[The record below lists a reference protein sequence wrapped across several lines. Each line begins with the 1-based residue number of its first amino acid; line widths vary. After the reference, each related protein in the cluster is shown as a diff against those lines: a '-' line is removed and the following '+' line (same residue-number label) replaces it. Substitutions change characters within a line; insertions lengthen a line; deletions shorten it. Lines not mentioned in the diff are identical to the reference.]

1 MFKLES
7 YITPVI
13 LSYVEKYVKNFK
25 PEQSQVSLWG
35 GDASFQNLDLRLEV
49 LEEQLNLPFTF
60 VSGHIHELLIHVPW
74 VKITSE
80 PIVVTINTI
89 ECILK
94 LKEENQCDNVNKSSP
109 QKEIAVS
116 EEEAPPGYISS
127 IVNKVI
133 NNITINCNNLILKY
147 VEEDIVLSMNVR
159 FLSMQSVNKKWEP
172 AFTDMSSYEVR
183 LQKIIT
189 IQDLTLCLDKMD
201 TSGKIEIYQDPVLYR
216 CSLTI
221 RLIMSYHS
229 QMAKRA
235 SITRFDVHCQKMEF
249 SITEQQIPMILRL
262 LALVTTL
269 QSRQFPVA
277 KEKSSM
283 PEEEND
289 NIANDLAQ
297 VTKAA
302 GEAGWGMWAWNTVS
316 SIIPMD
322 WENNWSD
329 ELLDYSGHIVHFG
342 FFIDDATITFKAV
355 ESVKEQLFYKSR
367 KIKYKPFLS
376 IHFSEAVMDGVLQ
389 GISMTNVYMGV
400 GTIQLYPREACSCEF
415 PEVSDGVQPPL
426 YLTAGLKK
434 DEYLKNTLFDDEAV
448 ENQGKK
454 REYKKDVSH
463 YLSKNSVSE
472 LLERCPAVSLDYV
485 HYAEIPEDV
494 TPQQLAELSS
504 GFEYSNFREERHIRY
519 TFGDITLRVC
529 SGLLH
534 RIDTIRQ
541 AAEKYDYNPYIV
553 PKTLPKFDEL
563 PPVTVE
569 EYEALR
575 ENIPILTTYL
585 YVKKVAVQLQLAD
598 HYSAGLPRQ
607 RNLVKQQ
614 QQHDETLSPCLS
626 EEPHVSL
633 EAGTIEASLE
643 EPIYPFRLIACASK
657 QTEIPAEMLTRCYR
671 KLKFRLNG
679 VGSQVFLKSE
689 RRRTPLVLPC
699 NVEGNLRTIL
709 YPDYWKEAHRIHGS
723 HELSVDSITITGTK
737 RKIAVA
743 AAIVSS
749 LLCARDDDDL
759 GRLVSCSSI
768 CNDSRDEKS
777 PIYLELCLDNIQLKG
792 VASLCTRSYTA
803 DLASMKIFAHSE
815 TEQAFILSGP
825 EHEEAHSNRETRPLV
840 SAIVQFSNDLVDN
853 PQHPT
858 ILSFRM
864 APMKAC
870 LDPLLLK
877 WLDYQVN
884 KGKCAYSAPQNV
896 GGRPEQNLTQAGT
909 ESIVSDPSVT
919 RKRSSFVHESVHS
932 SSDKD
937 KRKIDEAVVADN
949 KSAKKSTTKTYD
961 SDAVLTQSESLQQKQ
976 QQRLHHQQEQLE
988 QGASSPDS
996 SYGLW
1001 ARLTQLSPWWSTLI
1015 LDARVDHTIVY
1026 VPTRTMS
1033 GIDLEGIEEAKD
1045 AALKSDENLRILV
1058 VKLPVIG
1065 ITSSNT
1071 NAEPSNYL
1079 SKYAHELPIRLPK
1092 NIWAA
1097 KTHSFP
1103 WTLEISDLEMFTLK
1117 GSARQNFVKK
1127 IRFKATLDLVT
1138 KSTESTTAINE
1149 SAATLSLC
1157 LYIDTSPIIVSLN
1170 EEQVSFLHALTNDI
1184 ASVTIAAGPA
1194 SQTHSSSIGE
1204 ARDSKDL
1211 PAALRRSSSSPTQQQ
1226 YLEDATTTSTMS
1238 AVKKENT
1245 AQADASHV
1253 SACIQWTI
1261 AKISV
1266 KLYVLADDD
1275 TYANSKLALELEDII
1290 TSIDVQPVYFKL
1302 KHKITTA
1309 TIFHYVRSSQSQQ
1322 WDLGEYAGI
1331 LMSGREGQMEK
1342 NEDSGFLCLTL
1353 TVAKSGN
1360 VHTRWGARKSYK
1372 LPRKDSRMEVLQP
1385 SDTYITEALVKIQPI
1400 DLTVAPSVLGKYV
1413 GIARPLLLSD
1423 DAASRESRASDDD
1436 AKIMPPFIGIAKL
1449 RSESLPLVYFDLKG
1463 LRIMLPTTMD
1473 DPDNDSTHDLLMLQV
1488 DGVRIT
1494 PHAENPI
1501 CRVPLRP
1508 DIYQLAGQANIL
1520 NVPGSAVEDRQY
1532 QINVDGIS
1540 AFTTTW
1546 KGYQRSVM
1554 KRVSQ
1559 SYLYTMNENPA
1570 VEWNKLGNGSSLE
1583 PHLPTLPIVTRF
1595 DFCFIVAPVII
1606 FKPDTIVCAS
1616 AAELNCLTDLELMF
1630 NPGQI
1635 KLVAWLLNQL
1645 QGLVPSGGKSDRS
1658 DIFETPR
1665 SQLRNQPSFTSS
1677 LKGSHL
1683 IKQTIPEFELDVAK
1697 DSGVD
1702 FDSCSLTSSY
1712 IGKTCAR
1719 SNELTPFECLMN
1731 CGKVT
1736 IVFYDVVR
1744 EPVSPRLSTRTE
1756 NEKGDEANNTLKS
1769 PLVYAVIDQP
1779 NLYFY
1784 QQQSDQRIQ
1793 FSCFDV
1799 SLLLGNETG
1808 KRSTSIPSASDF
1820 TTFILET
1827 KSGEAHLDTGIPPS
1841 FLVVKWDACKN
1852 SQMSI
1857 NMGRPTK
1864 VHFSLARLDKL
1875 LRIRDQ
1881 LIDCLDDGRAH
1892 TVVGADRCN
1901 VYNNS
1906 TSSSPDSGSSAAQQ
1920 QQQQQVSSSNKYRV
1934 PDTNLSTKQLVFSLE
1949 TSDGT
1954 SELLLSLA
1962 SFSASASNSSRPE
1975 RIFGSFSWDSL
1986 VVSIRDHLSRADAS
2000 AQKATTMLLNPC
2012 SCSVSV
2018 CLLWEPWQQ
2027 KAEPPQIQV
2036 QAECDCLHLD
2046 LGPRHILACQSGLG
2060 DLTKI
2065 LSRTTEANSTS
2076 NELDR
2081 SHHHRQQQQRRPT
2094 KHEQHYQD
2102 DLKSGAFQFVD
2113 GTTDELPFPYQ
2124 VVFHSQPQRAMA
2136 WRYPHPRTLTRIHV
2150 SPVPMEEASSSE
2162 TGDDDDDDDGPGQR
2176 LGCAIEYW
2184 SESQTTYQRY
2194 VDFYLSEQES
2204 YRLDLPEHAPLQA
2217 VACVW
2222 RIVLLNGA
2230 SRSSRRRLS
2239 SKALLACLRIDSYF
2253 NPRIVPSLQAAVSL
2267 GCVQLRLF
2275 NQLEDE
2281 EDEEQQQKQKRDLPA
2296 PLARYELAGQVPAN
2310 QCFAVLELSRA
2321 QLALSRW
2328 SSTEVALVRAN
2339 AALGLRLLDYG
2350 LLLSQ
2355 EVVEP
2360 AEWQL
2365 RLSRGPSPDLAL
2377 DLSLACEPFDVRLSP
2392 ASFHA
2397 LSLAAQLWAA
2407 RLLSA
2412 SPAAAAATAPTTT
2425 TTLRP
2430 LTTRYVVANDTNVP
2444 LRFGQD
2450 ATNDSIMLESGQC
2463 HFYSWRHATNQA
2475 LKVGMEDANGWHW
2488 SKPFSIKED
2497 ACFDLELSGSVE
2509 QPSVVLSCRV
2519 SALSASQKL
2528 VTFVAQFV
2536 VSNQLQDGFEM
2547 RLIKYD
2553 ALGKSRASLY
2563 PESFF
2568 LAPRSRPAS
2577 IVLADPTNVAM
2588 RLRFSSVPNLAW
2600 TGDIPLQPNA
2610 RWGQPWLVKVPLQ
2623 ERGQFISIW
2632 VRMITETIDGVVKIL
2647 AVTSPLYMIRS
2658 YLPVPA
2664 KVQIETPS
2672 LGVSLQT
2679 VINGRGERQQM
2690 YCPGTFEHAHQLTFQ
2705 IESGVS
2711 ASDPF
2716 VPLSYASVDQRKFF
2730 KRPDKESIRDI
2741 LEALEAVDKD
2751 EEAAWPFFQQSDG
2764 DGDELFQWVAGDQ
2777 PQTHVQVRYE
2787 DAGLVSSTLLLELQ
2801 PWCFVLNSL
2810 GCEVSIVAQQQQQ
2823 QQVELCR
2830 VPHYGIVAPPK
2841 LEGSF
2846 YLGVRQADTFFMS
2859 AALQFDRPE
2868 WSQSFYKPRVQGS
2881 IPLEGNLKVCVDL
2894 SSSLT
2899 QISIN
2904 SSLHKDMRV
2913 LRIGSN
2919 YVIGNMTGHDFWAAA
2934 LAVPASARNLQLHD
2948 HAPTDKSI
2956 KISAATER
2964 RYAVPIVQWHKIS
2977 DATDGPFVFYV
2988 ALRLSE
2994 NKWSCPIRVDQGLAR
3009 RCIALPRGR
3018 ESLPLVVTTQ
3028 EDKGTVYVT
3037 IHEDK
3042 QPQLLIDNVCPYGI
3056 VVGQSDQERD
3066 NVIPDAEHF
3075 DWKCCIESKSSCYY
3089 SMPSIGSNLP
3099 DLPISSEATSVSMLV
3114 AGLVDD
3120 RSSSSYTSVS
3130 DGSIQWSKS
3139 VELSDKLSDHLLR
3152 LPARGDV
3159 KISTRAQCYT
3169 IRVRFSPVSQYEI
3182 SAQDIRSKIERK
3194 SNLQQQQQRASS
3206 PDPSQHENNNASW
3219 LAAADLDNRVNSQCS
3234 SASNATTYV
3243 SAQDDDAEAA
3253 AARPTSRSGNN
3264 NDDEHDDDDDDYNT
3278 RNTSSSSSHASATLH
3293 FRGISFVLMKD
3304 VNEQGQRIE
3313 VLSLSTTDTILQLE
3327 RDSRGESQVSLHVGD
3342 LQLDNQMFESG
3353 GYDFPVVLVSQRPL
3367 VRKDTNANATATPP
3381 VFLSTSPKKNLE
3393 DIVDNCLLGVQLS
3406 LQEGVYKE
3414 IAVKLA
3420 PVSAYVEG
3428 AFVTLLMDFVTA
3440 TLPACLSSTSSGQQQ
3455 QQQQV
3460 NARSSEKNSSH
3471 SIAVPL
3477 PDHVLVDARILS
3489 QPLRLQSFLIE
3500 PVSILLSVHTSVH
3513 LYVAFDHSP
3522 LFFEAF
3528 DKRNLVTTPYRLGN
3542 ALAMHYLSGAIFGV
3556 GWVVGSLEILGSLG
3570 GLAQAL
3576 GSGLKDFVSLPFQ
3589 GLLQGPWGFVVG
3601 VTHGSASLVK
3611 HVTAGTV
3618 NSVTKLA
3625 SSVARNLDRL
3635 TLDEE
3640 HLQRQEEFR
3649 RTRPQGVAQGLY
3661 QGLTGLGM
3669 SLLAAVAG
3677 LAHHPLQQVW
3687 SGEAST
3693 RGLVSGV
3700 GRGLVGVVTK
3710 PLSGAAE
3717 LVALTG
3723 QGLLQGTGWSSL
3735 PEPRQRAVVQYPTE
3749 RAAESSSCLRYAWR
3763 LMPLLQ
3769 ANQDNI
3775 LYVCQAERVLQQQQ
3789 QVSSDKHPV
3798 SLVLTR
3804 QMLLIVSLAE
3814 DSLEK
3819 VLPIKDL
3826 LMSSSEHEPT
3836 QLRLYYST
3844 AATVAA
3850 ANAAAAAAAAAAA
3863 TRQQLEQS
3871 NHSRPGSPL
3880 ETSAPIHMDRE
3891 IRARVAEFLRTSSA
3905 GITSVSSNSD
3915 TASENCEA
3923 STLPDP
3929 DNCYTFHLSADS
3941 RAYFIALLSLLRR
3954 QCRGHGFAV
3963 V

>member
-1 MFKLES
+1 MEVRSRLQQQQQLKIVVDIRAVYVLH
-7 YITPVI
+7 YIYLHSRYFSFDFDV
-13 LSYVEKYVKNFK
+13 LYVPRFTKVASRGSSFTRAIIDSSPPRRLASPLRITSHSSHNNMIIMVPPSAIDVKHLY
-25 PEQSQVSLWG
+25 SRLVSLWG

-89 ECILK
+89 ARIINFVEITK
-94 LKEENQCDNVNKSSP
+94 L
-109 QKEIAVS
+109 
-116 EEEAPPGYISS
+116 
-127 IVNKVI
+127 
-133 NNITINCNNLILKY
+133 T
-147 VEEDIVLSMNVR
+147 R
-159 FLSMQSVNKKWEP
+159 
-172 AFTDMSSYEVR
+172 
-183 LQKIIT
+183 
-189 IQDLTLCLDKMD
+189 
-201 TSGKIEIYQDPVLYR
+201 GKP
-216 CSLTI
+216 
-221 RLIMSYHS
+221 
-229 QMAKRA
+229 
-235 SITRFDVHCQKMEF
+235 
-249 SITEQQIPMILRL
+249 
-262 LALVTTL
+262 
-269 QSRQFPVA
+269 
-277 KEKSSM
+277 
-283 PEEEND
+283 
-289 NIANDLAQ
+289 
-297 VTKAA
+297 
-302 GEAGWGMWAWNTVS
+302 
-316 SIIPMD
+316 
-322 WENNWSD
+322 
-329 ELLDYSGHIVHFG
+329 
-342 FFIDDATITFKAV
+342 
-355 ESVKEQLFYKSR
+355 
-367 KIKYKPFLS
+367 
-376 IHFSEAVMDGVLQ
+376 
-389 GISMTNVYMGV
+389 
-400 GTIQLYPREACSCEF
+400 
-415 PEVSDGVQPPL
+415 
-426 YLTAGLKK
+426 
-434 DEYLKNTLFDDEAV
+434 
-448 ENQGKK
+448 
-454 REYKKDVSH
+454 
-463 YLSKNSVSE
+463 SVSE

-575 ENIPILTTYL
+575 ENIPILTTDL

-607 RNLVKQQ
+607 RSLVKQQ
-614 QQHDETLSPCLS
+614 PQQQYDETLAPSLS

-633 EAGTIEASLE
+633 EAGAITASLE

-671 KLKFRLNG
+671 KLKFQLNG

-689 RRRTPLVLPC
+689 RRRTSIVLPC
-699 NVEGNLRTIL
+699 YVEGNLRTIL
-709 YPDYWKEAHRIHGS
+709 YPDYWKEAHRIHSS

-737 RKIAVA
+737 RKIMVAV
-743 AAIVSS
+743 AIVSS
-749 LLCARDDDDL
+749 LLSARDDDL
-759 GRLVSCSSI
+759 GQLVACSSI
-768 CNDSRDEKS
+768 CNDSCDEKS
-777 PIYLELCLDNIQLKG
+777 PIYLELCLESIQQKG

-803 DLASMKIFAHSE
+803 ELASMKIFAHSE

-825 EHEEAHSNRETRPLV
+825 EHEEAHRYGPSNEAFSLSIIDFFVFFCYSNREIQPLI

-858 ILSFRM
+858 ILSFRV

-884 KGKCAYSAPQNV
+884 KGKCAYSAPRNIG
-896 GGRPEQNLTQAGT
+896 GGRPEQNPTQVGT

-919 RKRSSFVHESVHS
+919 KKRSSFVHESVHS

-937 KRKIDEAVVADN
+937 KRKVDEAVVDN

-976 QQRLHHQQEQLE
+976 QRQNQQQEQHE
-988 QGASSPDS
+988 QGASSTNS
-996 SYGLW
+996 SSGLW
-1001 ARLTQLSPWWSTLI
+1001 ARLTRLSPWWSTLI
-1015 LDARVDHTIVY
+1015 LDARVDHTTVY

-1033 GIDLEGIEEAKD
+1033 GIDLE
-1045 AALKSDENLRILV
+1045 
-1058 VKLPVIG
+1058 
-1065 ITSSNT
+1065 
-1071 NAEPSNYL
+1071 
-1079 SKYAHELPIRLPK
+1079 
-1092 NIWAA
+1092 
-1097 KTHSFP
+1097 
-1103 WTLEISDLEMFTLK
+1103 
-1117 GSARQNFVKK
+1117 
-1127 IRFKATLDLVT
+1127 ATLDLVT
-1138 KSTESTTAINE
+1138 KSTSATEPTTAISE
-1149 SAATLSLC
+1149 SATLSLC
-1157 LYIDTSPIIVSLN
+1157 LYIDTSPIVVSLN

-1245 AQADASHV
+1245 TQAVDASHV

-1266 KLYVLADDD
+1266 KLYVLAEDNDD
-1275 TYANSKLALELEDII
+1275 YAKSKLALELEDII

-1309 TIFHYVRSSQSQQ
+1309 TIFHYARYRRRAYITNNNPMICDLLNNTLLVDRRNRSNGT
-1322 WDLGEYAGI
+1322 W
-1331 LMSGREGQMEK
+1331 
-1342 NEDSGFLCLTL
+1342 
-1353 TVAKSGN
+1353 
-1360 VHTRWGARKSYK
+1360 
-1372 LPRKDSRMEVLQP
+1372 KDSRMEVLQP

-1400 DLTVAPSVLGKYV
+1400 DLTVPPSVLGKYV
-1413 GIARPLLLSD
+1413 GIARPLLLSS
-1423 DAASRESRASDDD
+1423 DAASCCESRASDDD
-1436 AKIMPPFIGIAKL
+1436 KKIMPPFIGIAKL

-1473 DPDNDSTHDLLMLQV
+1473 DADNDSTHDLLMLQV

-1635 KLVAWLLNQL
+1635 KLVAWLMNQL
-1645 QGLVPSGGKSDRS
+1645 QGLVPSGGGKSDRS

-1665 SQLRNQPSFTSS
+1665 SQLRNQPSYMSG

-1697 DSGVD
+1697 DSG
-1702 FDSCSLTSSY
+1702 
-1712 IGKTCAR
+1712 
-1719 SNELTPFECLMN
+1719 
-1731 CGKVT
+1731 
-1736 IVFYDVVR
+1736 
-1744 EPVSPRLSTRTE
+1744 
-1756 NEKGDEANNTLKS
+1756 
-1769 PLVYAVIDQP
+1769 
-1779 NLYFY
+1779 
-1784 QQQSDQRIQ
+1784 

-1799 SLLLGNETG
+1799 SLLLGNEEG
-1808 KRSTSIPSASDF
+1808 KRSTSIPSAGDF

-1852 SQMSI
+1852 SQMSV

-1864 VHFSLARLDKL
+1864 CHFSLARLDKL

-1881 LIDCLDDGRAH
+1881 LVDCLDDGRAH
-1892 TVVGADRCN
+1892 TVVGADDRCN
-1901 VYNNS
+1901 VPNNS
-1906 TSSSPDSGSSAAQQ
+1906 TSSSPDSGSSAQQ
-1920 QQQQQVSSSNKYRV
+1920 QQHQVSSSKYRV

-1954 SELLLSLA
+1954 SELLMSLA
-1962 SFSASASNSSRPE
+1962 SFSASASNSWRPE

-1986 VVSIRDHLSRADAS
+1986 VVSIRDLSRANGS

-2065 LSRTTEANSTS
+2065 LSRTTEANS
-2076 NELDR
+2076 NQ
-2081 SHHHRQQQQRRPT
+2081 HQQQQHEKPRRPT
-2094 KHEQHYQD
+2094 RHEQHYQD

-2113 GTTDELPFPYQ
+2113 GTTEELPFPYQ

-2162 TGDDDDDDDGPGQR
+2162 TGSGDDDDDEPGQR

-2230 SRSSRRRLS
+2230 SSRSSSRRRLS

-2281 EDEEQQQKQKRDLPA
+2281 DEEEEQKKPGGLLPA

-2350 LLLSQ
+2350 LLLSH

-2365 RLSRGPSPDLAL
+2365 RLSRGPSPDLSL

-2407 RLLSA
+2407 RLLS
-2412 SPAAAAATAPTTT
+2412 SPAATKAAP

-2497 ACFDLELSGSVE
+2497 ACFDLELAGSVE
-2509 QPSVVLSCRV
+2509 QPSCVLSCRV

-2528 VTFVAQFV
+2528 VTFSAQFV

-2553 ALGKSRASLY
+2553 AQGKSRASLY

-2647 AVTSPLYMIRS
+2647 QIRS
-2658 YLPVPA
+2658 VGVGSVRA
-2664 KVQIETPS
+2664 AVVR
-2672 LGVSLQT
+2672 LGRSAQVLQASRQGEHQGHPGGARGLRQ
-2679 VINGRGERQQM
+2679 GRGGRVALLPARRRRGRVVPVGGRRPAADPR
-2690 YCPGTFEHAHQLTFQ
+2690 PGQVRGRRPGVEHAAARAAALVLRGQLAGLRGVD
-2705 IESGVS
+2705 SGPAATAAAAAGRAVS
-2711 ASDPF
+2711 RAASRHRRAPQTGGQLLPGRAPGRHLF
-2716 VPLSYASVDQRKFF
+2716 HVRGPAVRSARVEPELLQASSAGIHSAGGQSQSLR
-2730 KRPDKESIRDI
+2730 R
-2741 LEALEAVDKD
+2741 L
-2751 EEAAWPFFQQSDG
+2751 FFQCKCVKKIA
-2764 DGDELFQWVAGDQ
+2764 L
-2777 PQTHVQVRYE
+2777 
-2787 DAGLVSSTLLLELQ
+2787 STLFKHNS
-2801 PWCFVLNSL
+2801 FVL
-2810 GCEVSIVAQQQQQ
+2810 
-2823 QQVELCR
+2823 
-2830 VPHYGIVAPPK
+2830 
-2841 LEGSF
+2841 SF
-2846 YLGVRQADTFFMS
+2846 
-2859 AALQFDRPE
+2859 
-2868 WSQSFYKPRVQGS
+2868 SQ
-2881 IPLEGNLKVCVDL
+2881 
-2894 SSSLT
+2894 LT
-2899 QISIN
+2899 QISIH

-2919 YVIGNMTGHDFWAAA
+2919 YVIGNMTGHDFWAVA

-2948 HAPTDKSI
+2948 HASTDKSI

-2988 ALRLSE
+2988 ALRLTE

-3009 RCIALPRGR
+3009 RCIALPKGR

-3089 SMPSIGSNLP
+3089 SMPSVGSNLP
-3099 DLPISSEATSVSMLV
+3099 DLPISSEATSASMLV

-3120 RSSSSYTSVS
+3120 S
-3130 DGSIQWSKS
+3130 GSIQWSKS

-3194 SNLQQQQQRASS
+3194 SNLQRASS
-3206 PDPSQHENNNASW
+3206 PEPSQQQQHDNNNAW
-3219 LAAADLDNRVNSQCS
+3219 LTADLDNRVNSQCS

-3253 AARPTSRSGNN
+3253 AARPTSSSGNN
-3264 NDDEHDDDDDDYNT
+3264 NDDEDDEDDYT
-3278 RNTSSSSSHASATLH
+3278 RNTSSSPSHASATLH

-3327 RDSRGESQVSLHVGD
+3327 RDSRGGESQVSLHVGD
-3342 LQLDNQMFESG
+3342 LQLDNQMFEAG

-3367 VRKDTNANATATPP
+3367 VRKDNNTAPP
-3381 VFLSTSPKKNLE
+3381 VYLSSTSPKKNLE

-3440 TLPACLSSTSSGQQQ
+3440 TLPACVSSTSSGQQQ
-3455 QQQQV
+3455 QQQA
-3460 NARSSEKNSSH
+3460 NARSSEKNSRH

-3661 QGLTGLGM
+3661 QGLSGLGM

-3735 PEPRQRAVVQYPTE
+3735 PEPRQRAVIQYPTE
-3749 RAAESSSCLRYAWR
+3749 RTAESSSCLRYAWR

-3775 LYVCQAERVLQQQQ
+3775 LYVCQAERVLQQ

-3850 ANAAAAAAAAAAA
+3850 ATAAAAAAAAA
-3863 TRQQLEQS
+3863 TRQLEQS

-3963 V
+3963 